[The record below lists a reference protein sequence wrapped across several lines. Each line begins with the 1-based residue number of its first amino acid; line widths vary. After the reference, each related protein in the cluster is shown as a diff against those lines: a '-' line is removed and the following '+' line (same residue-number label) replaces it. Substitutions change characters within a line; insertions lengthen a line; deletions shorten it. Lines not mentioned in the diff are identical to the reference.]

1 MKRWMA
7 LLLAVVFAFGMAAC
21 GEEDPQATAE
31 TMDPVIEKFAGEWVA
46 PVPEGVIEQTQTL
59 SVWLHPD
66 GSGAYNGRIVTW
78 KYYEGENAI
87 YLTISNYAVI
97 VLDIEVENGKTVLTY
112 GTETYYRASDL
123 AGSK

>member
-21 GEEDPQATAE
+21 GEKDPQATAE

-46 PVPEGVIEQTQTL
+46 PAPEGVIEQTQNL
-59 SVWLHPD
+59 SIWLHPD
-66 GSGAYNGRIVTW
+66 GAGSYNGRMVTW
-78 KYYEGENAI
+78 KYYENENAI

-97 VLDIEVENGKTVLTY
+97 VLDVEEIEGKTALVY
-112 GTETYYRASDL
+112 GTETYYRAS
-123 AGSK
+123 AA

>member
-7 LLLAVVFAFGMAAC
+7 LLLAVVLAFGMAAC

-46 PVPEGVIEQTQTL
+46 PAPEGVIEQTQTL

-78 KYYEGENAI
+78 KYYESENAI

>member
-7 LLLAVVFAFGMAAC
+7 LLLAVVLAFGMAAC
-21 GEEDPQATAE
+21 SNENQQATAE
-31 TMDPVIEKFAGEWVA
+31 TMDPVIEKYAGEWVA
-46 PVPEGVIEQTQTL
+46 PAPEGVLEQTQTL

-97 VLDIEVENGKTVLTY
+97 VLKIEEIEGKTALVY
-112 GTETYYRASDL
+112 GTETYFRASDL
-123 AGSK
+123 AVSK